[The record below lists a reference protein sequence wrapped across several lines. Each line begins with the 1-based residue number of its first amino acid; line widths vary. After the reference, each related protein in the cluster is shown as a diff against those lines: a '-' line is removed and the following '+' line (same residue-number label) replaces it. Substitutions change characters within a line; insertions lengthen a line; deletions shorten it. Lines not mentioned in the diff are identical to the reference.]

1 VPDRASGP
9 RFGGRAERRL
19 AAGPPRPVILAATSF
34 PARKTSYLARLIE
47 ATTRLVDFGLA
58 AISHADETCGSR

>member
-1 VPDRASGP
+1 
-9 RFGGRAERRL
+9 
-19 AAGPPRPVILAATSF
+19 VILAATSF